1 MKNMNCISLIGMPA
15 VGKSTIGVL
24 LAKALGY
31 AFLDTDLLIQ
41 VTTQRTLP
49 QIIAEDG
56 FLELRKIEADVIG
69 SVDCARTVI
78 ATGGSAVHA
87 PQSMTHL
94 RSLGRIVY
102 LCADVNILQTRIGN
116 LESRGVAAAAD
127 ATLESIIAERLP
139 MYERFSDLTIDAG
152 QHPAIVL
159 ANLLQALGVNA
170 DIN

>member
-1 MKNMNCISLIGMPA
+1 MTCISLIGMPA

-31 AFLDTDLLIQ
+31 DFLDTDLLIQ

-49 QIIAEDG
+49 EIIAEDG

-102 LCADVNILQTRIGN
+102 LRADANILQERIGN

-139 MYERFSDLTIDAG
+139 MYERCGELTSDAG

>member
-1 MKNMNCISLIGMPA
+1 MPA

-24 LAKALGY
+24 LAKALAY
-31 AFLDTDLLIQ
+31 DFLDTDLLIQ
-41 VTTQRTLP
+41 ITTQRTLP
-49 QIIAEDG
+49 EIIAEDG

-94 RSLGRIVY
+94 RSLGQIVY
-102 LCADVNILQTRIGN
+102 LRADANILQERIGN

-127 ATLESIIAERLP
+127 ATLESIIAERWP
-139 MYERFSDLTIDAG
+139 RYERFGDLTIDAG

>member
-1 MKNMNCISLIGMPA
+1 MNCISLIGMPA

-31 AFLDTDLLIQ
+31 DFLDTDLLIQ

-94 RSLGRIVY
+94 RSLGQIVY
-102 LCADVNILQTRIGN
+102 LRADANILQERIGN

-139 MYERFSDLTIDAG
+139 MYERFGDLTIDAG

-170 DIN
+170 DKN